1 VKSIFNR
8 VALSIWHNKRR
19 NILIILWFFFLL
31 YILISVTIISIASR
45 QQVSYLN
52 KTVGNCVIVEKARGV
67 PGGIKDEKERD
78 IFHRNE
84 IETLTQH
91 PYVESYN
98 AVGFDCGNLVDAE
111 PFIRDKEL
119 YARIQERGEEFGID
133 TSYLTKDNYT
143 IFSLTNTESF
153 TLFTSGGFTL
163 VEGRHITDADSNNK
177 VALIS
182 SPLAEVNNLSVG
194 DSITITAW
202 SYMMEVLNKTDSLT
216 LEIVGIFDFP
226 ETLDF
231 TVFESSMDS
240 DYPANY
246 IFAPGEVLSFY
257 CGGYSPFL
265 INVYLHE
272 TGEIEEYIADM
283 RKELGDVYDDP
294 ERGEFYYNYI
304 WDEEWYSTVSKPI
317 IEVSN
322 ITTATAV
329 VLGIGIFII
338 ILLIYA
344 LLLNSKKYEMGIY
357 LTLGE
362 SKARLVIQIVLE
374 ELALLLVALILA
386 CLLGLA
392 TAPALSS
399 MVIDRSASEI
409 NFAIE
414 EQREDMIRY
423 ENNGQY
429 SMWNAISRAEV
440 TYSNVNEQ
448 LDIKDSIN
456 IFIIYISTGIIV
468 IIAAL
473 SGQVILFLR
482 KSPAKLLLKR

>member
-1 VKSIFNR
+1 MKGLFNR
-8 VALSIWHNKRR
+8 AALSLWHNKRR
-19 NILIILWFFFLL
+19 NILIILWFFLLL

-52 KTVGNCVIVEKARGV
+52 TTVGNCVIVDKSRDV
-67 PGGIKDEKERD
+67 PGGMEDEKERD
-78 IFHRNE
+78 IFYSKE

-98 AVGFDCGNLVDAE
+98 AVGFDLGNLVDAE

-119 YARIQERGEEFGID
+119 YALLQERAEEYGFD
-133 TSYLTKDNYT
+133 MDECML
-143 IFSLTNTESF
+143 FSLTNTEPY
-153 TLFTSGGFTL
+153 TLFTSGGFKL

-182 SPLAEVNNLSVG
+182 SPLAKENNLSVG

-216 LEIVGIFDFP
+216 LEIVGIFDYP

-231 TVFESSMDS
+231 TVREVGS
-240 DYPANY
+240 DYEYPANY
-246 IFAPGEVLSFY
+246 IFAPGEVLSSY
-257 CGGYSPFL
+257 CGGYAPFL
-265 INVYLHE
+265 INIYLNK
-272 TGEIEEYIADM
+272 TGKIEDYIADM
-283 RKELGDVYDDP
+283 REELGDAYKDP

-317 IEVSN
+317 VEVSN
-322 ITTATAV
+322 IATATAV

-362 SKARLVIQIVLE
+362 SKIKLVIQTVLE
-374 ELALLLVALILA
+374 ELALLLVALLLA

-399 MVIDRSASEI
+399 IVMDRPASET
-409 NFAIE
+409 NYAIE
-414 EQREDMIRY
+414 QQREDIMRY
-423 ENNGQY
+423 ENYGTY

-440 TYSNVNEQ
+440 TYSNVNDQ
-448 LDIKDSIN
+448 LDIKDSID
-456 IFIIYISTGIIV
+456 IFIIYVFAGVII

-473 SGQVILFLR
+473 AGQVIFFLR
-482 KSPAKLLLKR
+482 KSPAKLLLTR